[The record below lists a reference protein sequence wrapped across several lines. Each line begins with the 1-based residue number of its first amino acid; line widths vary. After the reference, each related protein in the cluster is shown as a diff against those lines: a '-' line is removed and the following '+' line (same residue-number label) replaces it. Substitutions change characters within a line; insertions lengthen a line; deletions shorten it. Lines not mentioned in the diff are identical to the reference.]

1 MRAGQN
7 DGPLPFEASFEFGK
21 GYVIRKSWNILL
33 DEEIILLE
41 EIIFLGKEN
50 REGGANNLF
59 FQSRGT
65 SIHSKGNGQIDGR
78 ATFGWVSVARDRR
91 REQAKLQPTATL
103 RFRAERLSAGLGNIR
118 RPSIQSRGTSN
129 HSNENDQIGGR
140 ATFGWVSVARDRRR
154 EQAKLQPTAALRFRA
169 EGLSAGLEKIRRPS
183 VASSTAANVATSAP
197 RVIMMDEFEMR
208 DEVKP
213 APASRL
219 RAEGLW
225 AGEAQVETERDEVTL
240 PAEELRTATTL

>member
-1 MRAGQN
+1 MGTTSAYGWTTFPAEKQIAAIEMRAGQN
-7 DGPLPFEASFEFGK
+7 GGPLPFEESFEFGDTIINRALATAKRWIRRLRGKRKGVFCNK

-33 DEEIILLE
+33 DEEIIFLE
-41 EIIFLGKEN
+41 EINFLGKEN
-50 REGGANNLF
+50 QEGGTNNLV
-59 FQSRGT
+59 FQSRGI

-118 RPSIQSRGTSN
+118 RPS
-129 HSNENDQIGGR
+129 
-140 ATFGWVSVARDRRR
+140 
-154 EQAKLQPTAALRFRA
+154 
-169 EGLSAGLEKIRRPS
+169 

-197 RVIMMDEFEMR
+197 KVIMMDEFEMR

-225 AGEAQVETERDEVTL
+225 AGEAQVEAERDEVTL
-240 PAEELRTATTL
+240 PAEELRKATTL